1 MNSYTYFFTLILIF
15 FYIKVSF
22 SNQPVKFDNAAYQLS
37 VPKILD
43 LEDKKLYLKIRSLQI
58 EGNWSE
64 VDKKVKLLKDKILLG
79 HIDYDKLMHP
89 NKYKS
94 SYDELSEWLIKY
106 NDFPIVMQRRVYSLM
121 MKRSSDPKKINNEKN
136 NVVESTS
143 EAPSLDQNIEVSKI
157 SRNEAIE
164 NEDRV
169 QFENSTV
176 IGSISLVGASIDD
189 LTFKKYTNTL
199 NGDDNVVLLNPK
211 KVEDGYYIET
221 GWATANKNINLPNSK
236 TIWTIEGNNKLTP
249 NSPIKLSWTNDQN
262 IKFIKDISIDDQYL
276 FKVNQ
281 TIINNSEKTYNFYP
295 YGQIIRNIA
304 PEIID
309 FFILHEGL
317 IGVFDDQLVEEDY
330 DDIEEKK
337 FSINADKGWL
347 GITDKYWITSLI
359 PQENR
364 KFRTDFDY
372 KNKFRAN
379 FIETSATEIGAN
391 ETKSNE
397 IKIIIAAKEVDII
410 DGYAENLNISKYD
423 LAIDWGWFYFLV
435 KPLFFVIDY
444 FFELTG
450 NFGIAIILITICIR
464 IVFFPLANY
473 SFKSMAKMKVLQPEM
488 TRLKELH
495 KEDKMK
501 LQQEMMAL
509 YKKEKVNP
517 VSGCLPIFIQIPFFF
532 AIYKVLFVT
541 LEMRHQ
547 PFYGWIKDLSERDPT
562 SIFNLFGLIPWDP
575 PSFLLIGVWPCLMGL
590 SMYLQQ
596 KLNPTPPDPIQAK
609 IFAFFPL
616 FLTVILAPFPSGL
629 VIYWTI
635 NNILTMAQQYV
646 IIKRTTVK
654 TAQ

>member
-1 MNSYTYFFTLILIF
+1 MDSKNVIAAISLSAAVIILYGLFFA
-15 FYIKVSF
+15 
-22 SNQPVKFDNAAYQLS
+22 PA
-37 VPKILD
+37 P
-43 LEDKKLYLKIRSLQI
+43 
-58 EGNWSE
+58 
-64 VDKKVKLLKDKILLG
+64 
-79 HIDYDKLMHP
+79 P
-89 NKYKS
+89 NP
-94 SYDELSEWLIKY
+94 D
-106 NDFPIVMQRRVYSLM
+106 Q
-121 MKRSSDPKKINNEKN
+121 INNEKN
-136 NVVESTS
+136 KIEQTGN
-143 EAPSLDQNIEVSKI
+143 EAPSLDQNVEVSKI
-157 SRNEAIE
+157 SREEAIE
-164 NEDRV
+164 NEDRIN
-169 QFENSTV
+169 FENSTV

-211 KVEDGYYIET
+211 KIENGYYVET
-221 GWATANKNINLPNSK
+221 GWATTNKDINVPNSK
-236 TIWTIEGNNKLTP
+236 SVWKLEGNNKLSP
-249 NSPIKLSWTNDQN
+249 NSPVKISWTNDQN
-262 IKFIKDISIDDQYL
+262 IKFVKDISIDDQYL

-304 PEIID
+304 PDVTD
-309 FFILHEGL
+309 FYILHEGL

-337 FSINADKGWL
+337 FSVNADKGWL

-379 FIETSATEIGAN
+379 FIETSATEVGAN

-397 IKIIIAAKEVDII
+397 IRIIIAAKEVDII

-423 LAIDWGWFYFLV
+423 LAIDWGWFYFIV

-444 FFELTG
+444 FFKLTG

-473 SFKSMAKMKVLQPEM
+473 SFRSMAKMKVLQPEM

-532 AIYKVLFVT
+532 AIYKMLFVT
-541 LEMRHQ
+541 IEMRHQ
-547 PFYGWIKDLSERDPT
+547 PFFGWIKDLSEKDPT
-562 SIFNLFGLIPWDP
+562 SIFNIFGLIPWDP
-575 PSFLLIGVWPCLMGL
+575 PSFLIIGAWPVARGITMW
-590 SMYLQQ
+590 LQQ
-596 KLNPTPPDPIQAK
+596 KLNPTPPDPVQAK
-609 IFAFFPL
+609 IFMFFPL

-646 IIKRTTVK
+646 IMKRTTVK
-654 TAQ
+654 TQ

>member
-1 MNSYTYFFTLILIF
+1 MDSKNVIAAISLSAAVIILYGLFFA
-15 FYIKVSF
+15 
-22 SNQPVKFDNAAYQLS
+22 P
-37 VPKILD
+37 PP
-43 LEDKKLYLKIRSLQI
+43 
-58 EGNWSE
+58 
-64 VDKKVKLLKDKILLG
+64 
-79 HIDYDKLMHP
+79 P
-89 NKYKS
+89 NP
-94 SYDELSEWLIKY
+94 D
-106 NDFPIVMQRRVYSLM
+106 Q
-121 MKRSSDPKKINNEKN
+121 INNDKN
-136 NVVESTS
+136 KIEQTGN
-143 EAPSLDQNIEVSKI
+143 EAPSLDQNVEVSKI
-157 SRNEAIE
+157 SREEAIE
-164 NEDRV
+164 NEDRIN
-169 QFENSTV
+169 FENSTL

-211 KVEDGYYIET
+211 KIENGYYVET
-221 GWATANKNINLPNSK
+221 GWATTNKDINVPNSK
-236 TIWTIEGNNKLTP
+236 SVWKLEGNNKLSP
-249 NSPIKLSWTNDQN
+249 NSPVKISWTNDQN
-262 IKFIKDISIDDQYL
+262 IKFVKDISIDDQYL

-295 YGQIIRNIA
+295 YGQIIRNKA
-304 PEIID
+304 PDVTD
-309 FFILHEGL
+309 FYILHEGL

-337 FSINADKGWL
+337 FSVNADKGWL

-379 FIETSATEIGAN
+379 FIETSATEVGAN

-397 IKIIIAAKEVDII
+397 IRIIIAAKEVDII

-423 LAIDWGWFYFLV
+423 LAIDWGWFYFIV

-444 FFELTG
+444 FFKLTG

-473 SFKSMAKMKVLQPEM
+473 SFRSMAKMKVLQPEM

-532 AIYKVLFVT
+532 AIYKMLFVT
-541 LEMRHQ
+541 IEMRHQ
-547 PFYGWIKDLSERDPT
+547 PFFGWIKDLSEKDPT
-562 SIFNLFGLIPWDP
+562 SIFNIFGLIPWDP
-575 PSFLLIGVWPCLMGL
+575 PSFLIIGAWPVAMGIT
-590 SMYLQQ
+590 MWLQQ

-609 IFAFFPL
+609 IFMFFPL

-646 IIKRTTVK
+646 IMKRTTVK
-654 TAQ
+654 TQ

>member
-1 MNSYTYFFTLILIF
+1 MDSKNVIAAISLSAAVIIIYGLFFA
-15 FYIKVSF
+15 
-22 SNQPVKFDNAAYQLS
+22 P
-37 VPKILD
+37 P
-43 LEDKKLYLKIRSLQI
+43 
-58 EGNWSE
+58 
-64 VDKKVKLLKDKILLG
+64 
-79 HIDYDKLMHP
+79 P
-89 NKYKS
+89 
-94 SYDELSEWLIKY
+94 
-106 NDFPIVMQRRVYSLM
+106 P
-121 MKRSSDPKKINNEKN
+121 DPKKINNEKN
-136 NVVESTS
+136 NIVESTS
-143 EAPSLDQNIEVSKI
+143 EAPSLDQNVEVSKI

-176 IGSISLVGASIDD
+176 LGSISLVGGSIDD

-199 NGDDNVVLLNPK
+199 NGDDNVILLNPK

-295 YGQIIRNIA
+295 YGQIIRNLA

-435 KPLFFVIDY
+435 KPLFFLIDY
-444 FFELTG
+444 FFKLTG

>member
-1 MNSYTYFFTLILIF
+1 MDSKNVIAAISLSAAVIIIYGLFFA
-15 FYIKVSF
+15 
-22 SNQPVKFDNAAYQLS
+22 P
-37 VPKILD
+37 P
-43 LEDKKLYLKIRSLQI
+43 
-58 EGNWSE
+58 
-64 VDKKVKLLKDKILLG
+64 
-79 HIDYDKLMHP
+79 P
-89 NKYKS
+89 
-94 SYDELSEWLIKY
+94 
-106 NDFPIVMQRRVYSLM
+106 P
-121 MKRSSDPKKINNEKN
+121 DPKKINNEKN
-136 NVVESTS
+136 NIVESTS
-143 EAPSLDQNIEVSKI
+143 EAPSLDQNVEVSKI

-189 LTFKKYTNTL
+189 LTFKKYTSTL
-199 NGDDNVVLLNPK
+199 NGDDNVILLNPK

-236 TIWTIEGNNKLTP
+236 TIWKIEGNNKLTP

-295 YGQIIRNIA
+295 YGQIIRNLA

-435 KPLFFVIDY
+435 KPLFFLIDY
-444 FFELTG
+444 FFKLTG